1 MAYYP
6 SINHLM
12 KSVRKD
18 NDNYFQLLTY
28 NTPLHSSLL
37 TTATLSDIS
46 ANRATI
52 DFFIN
57 DLMCDAKPNTIYESG
72 YSVQISKTPIA
83 MASLDIEH
91 NACNIT
97 KLYVGREYRRNG
109 IGSMLINICEDLAIN
124 LGQNRIFVN
133 MHRPED
139 SFVDEIRATY
149 SNISPIRNFIEN
161 ITKQNT
167 SYGRL
172 KANSKFLTQNGYNA
186 EPSPYSYP
194 GKIGLKPAGYLVTSE
209 DTTQKDVVKVHL
221 DEFMESLSEFTQE
234 QPANNID
241 FPFLP

>member
-6 SINHLM
+6 SINQLM
-12 KSVRKD
+12 KNARGD
-18 NDNYFQLLTY
+18 TENYFQLLTY
-28 NTPLHSSLL
+28 NPSLHSSLL
-37 TTATLSDIS
+37 TTATLSNKS
-46 ANRATI
+46 TRHATI
-52 DFFIN
+52 DFIVN
-57 DLMCDAKPNTIYESG
+57 DLKCDAQPDTIYESG
-72 YSVQISKTPIA
+72 YFVQTAKEPIA
-83 MASLDIEH
+83 MASLDIDQ
-91 NACNIT
+91 NNCNIT
-97 KLYVGREYRRNG
+97 KTYVGREYRRNG

-124 LGQNRIFVN
+124 LGHNRMFAN

-139 SFVDEIRATY
+139 SMVEIIRSHY

-172 KANSKFLTQNGYNA
+172 KANSKFLTKNGYNA

-194 GKIGLKPAGYLVTSE
+194 GKIGLKPAGYLATAE

-221 DEFMESLSEFTQE
+221 DEFMESLNEFTQE